1 MPMHFLYA
9 QIQVPTKI
17 PTRRPTFRPV
27 TPRPEQSSP
36 INTVNFVPAPSCP
49 NDTNYCLRNSD
60 FNSVDT
66 SRYNID
72 MSLEVS
78 TLSNTDAFIKA
89 RERWMQMIIGD
100 LPPVASSSI
109 SVPSSWCS
117 GNTYPR
123 TIDDVHI
130 CGKDGPIDGAG
141 RVLGYARP
149 MYARRDRST
158 GKWTTVLGEMK
169 FGKLFSNLFCI
180 SIEVMLQVI

>member
-1 MPMHFLYA
+1 MHFLYT

-60 FNSVDT
+60 FNSVDD

-78 TLSNTDAFIKA
+78 TLTNTDAFIKA

-100 LPPVASSSI
+100 LPSITSSSI
-109 SVPSSWCS
+109 SVPSSSWCT

-169 FGKLFSNLFCI
+169 FGKHHSLIYFVSL
-180 SIEVMLQVI
+180 LK